1 MNWGNREL
9 LMWLPVW
16 LAVVWALFWALGRRQ
31 RALGKIADGA
41 VAGEMTGGWDAGA
54 GRRRLWWRV
63 GAMSLVLVGLARPQ
77 WGSHWE
83 EVSRKGLDVA
93 VVLDTSRSMM
103 ATDMAPSRL
112 QQAKWGI
119 RDLLRRLK
127 GDRVA
132 LVPFAGS
139 SVVQCPLTTDYAAF
153 AMTLDDVY
161 CGLIPKGGTAVE
173 QALRTA
179 AEVFPEDGGRAA
191 KVVLLITDGEDHEGD
206 PMRMVEE
213 LKKRDIR
220 VYAIGIGTL
229 EGELVP
235 GEEQSGYFKDRKGQ
249 VVRTALREDVLQ
261 KLAVETGG
269 TYVRSAPGDT
279 GLERLFDES
288 LSKLERDER
297 NEREVMVHEE
307 RFGWALGAG
316 LAMLAAE
323 SASGLRRRGNKR
335 EAQA

>member
-1 MNWGNREL
+1 MTWGNREL
-9 LMWLPVW
+9 WMWLPVW
-16 LAVVWALFWALGRRQ
+16 LAAVWALFWALGRRQ

-161 CGLIPKGGTAVE
+161 SGLIPKGGTAVE

-179 AEVFPEDGGRAA
+179 VSVFPEDGGRAA

-206 PMRMVEE
+206 PMRMAGE
-213 LKKRDIR
+213 LKEKGIR

-235 GEEQSGYFKDRKGQ
+235 GDGEQSGYFKDRKGQ

-307 RFGWALGAG
+307 RFGWALGAA

-323 SASGLRRRGNKR
+323 AVSGGARRRGPCR
-335 EAQA
+335 T